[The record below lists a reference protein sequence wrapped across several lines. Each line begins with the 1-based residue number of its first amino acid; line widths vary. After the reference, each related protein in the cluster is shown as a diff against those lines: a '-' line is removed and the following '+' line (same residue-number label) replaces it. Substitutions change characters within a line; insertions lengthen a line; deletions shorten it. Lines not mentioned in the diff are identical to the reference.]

1 MDVATIL
8 KQKSAEVLSLPPTAS
23 VAEAARV
30 LAERHIGAVLV
41 RSPAGQVLGIL
52 SERDLVRGLAAQGGP
67 ALALPVADL
76 MTREVI
82 ACTPEDSVE
91 HVMAT
96 MTQHRFRHLPVKR
109 GDRLVGIISIG
120 DVVKYRLDEIEFE
133 ARSLRAYI
141 ANA

>member
-1 MDVATIL
+1 MDVAAIL
-8 KQKSAEVLSLPPTAS
+8 RQKSADVISLGPRAS
-23 VAEAARV
+23 VAEAAQV
-30 LAERHIGAVLV
+30 LAENRIGAVLV
-41 RSPAGQVLGIL
+41 RSPAGQVLGVL
-52 SERDLVRGLAAQGGP
+52 SERDIVRGLAGHGAQC
-67 ALALPVADL
+67 LSSPVSEL

-91 HVMAT
+91 HVMAV
-96 MTQHRFRHLPVKR
+96 MTEHRFRHLPVKR
-109 GDRLVGIISIG
+109 GERLVGIVSIG